1 MSPNPTRATPAG
13 RAYNDLRNL
22 AKTNQRDPAKY
33 LALYALE
40 GFLIRLAASGLRD
53 AFVLK
58 GGVLLA
64 AFAARRPTRDIDLAA
79 AGFPNDIDDVEHRV
93 REILATDVVDGLE
106 FDPGQIRSE
115 TIRDEADYS
124 GVRVHVL
131 ATLSKARVPIHVNF
145 GDPIWPAPQVTRLP
159 LLLGGEVE
167 LNGYPPHMVLAE
179 KIVTAID
186 RSVANTRWRDFVDIA
201 SISRTQTI
209 DGGELAAS
217 IRVVA
222 GHRNV
227 DLRRLDESFAGMGEI
242 AQGRWSAWRRKQRLT
257 GNTPDRFQSLLDEV
271 MEFADPVLSDLDGG
285 FVWQPATCTWVRVG
299 EPPAASQVDRN
310 LARRAEPE

>member
-1 MSPNPTRATPAG
+1 MSPNPPRATPAG

-22 AKTNQRDPAKY
+22 AKAHQRDPAEY

-40 GFLIRLAASGLRD
+40 GFLTRLAASGLRND
-53 AFVLK
+53 FVLK

-79 AGFPNDIDDVEHRV
+79 SGFPRDIDDVEHRV
-93 REILATDVVDGLE
+93 SEILAIDVVDGLE
-106 FDPGQIRSE
+106 FDAGGIRSE

-131 ATLSKARVPIHVNF
+131 ATVSKARVPIHVDVNF
-145 GDPIWPAPQVTRLP
+145 GDPIWPAPQATRLP

-186 RSVANTRWRDFVDIA
+186 RGVANTRWRDFVDIA
-201 SISRTQTI
+201 SITRTQTV
-209 DGGELAAS
+209 DGAELAAA

-222 GHRNV
+222 DHRTV
-227 DLRRLDESFAGMGEI
+227 DLRSLDESLTGMGEI
-242 AQGRWSAWRRKQRLT
+242 AQSRWSAWRRKQRLT
-257 GNTPDRFQSLLDEV
+257 DSTPDSLQLLLDEV
-271 MEFADPVLSDLDGG
+271 TEFADPVLSDLSGG
-285 FVWQPATCTWVRVG
+285 LVWQPPVRTWACRG
-299 EPPAASQVDRN
+299 
-310 LARRAEPE
+310 LLRRAVHPDDQP